1 MGIPNLKVPRFT
13 LVLGTLP
20 WCFGALPWFVAF
32 YLGFWDLGLIFLI
45 RKVLTIGMPTRTGL
59 FFLSFFFF
67 FFPLCRNFHY
77 GKCLD
82 LPWHFAL
89 VFWRFTLVCGGVP
102 YFTLAVSPR

>member
-1 MGIPNLKVPRFT
+1 MGIPNLEVPRFT

-45 RKVLTIGMPTRTGL
+45 RKVLTIGLPTRTGL

-67 FFPLCRNFHY
+67 FFFLCRNFHY
-77 GKCLD
+77 GN
-82 LPWHFAL
+82 
-89 VFWRFTLVCGGVP
+89 
-102 YFTLAVSPR
+102 S

>member
-45 RKVLTIGMPTRTGL
+45 KKVLTIGMPTRTGL

-77 GKCLD
+77 GN
-82 LPWHFAL
+82 
-89 VFWRFTLVCGGVP
+89 
-102 YFTLAVSPR
+102 S